1 MSKTTII
8 THMNKDHQRS
18 LSMYLQVYCGVS
30 AREAQSAQ
38 LADITLNDL
47 LIVANKT
54 RYTIPLTPPLTS
66 LSEARPR
73 VVAMHQHCLQKLGLS
88 PVVINE
94 YRAPRGVQSLIFLTC
109 LGLML
114 GFARRAHFVEGSWVE
129 RTLGAELAQKAWTVQ
144 PWVLWGMLGAHV
156 LEATLLAVTRL
167 RPYGVE
173 LFSRVWW
180 MWMASTVVEGLTAFQ
195 RIDSMAKK
203 EQKKKEH

>member
-38 LADITLNDL
+38 LADITLDDL
-47 LIVANKT
+47 LIVANNT
-54 RYTIPLTPPLTS
+54 RYTIPLTPPLAS

-88 PVVINE
+88 PVVITE
-94 YRAPRGVQSLIFLTC
+94 YRAPRGAQSLIFLTC
-109 LGLML
+109 LGLMV
-114 GFARRAHFVEGSWVE
+114 GFARRAHFVEGSWVA
-129 RTLGAELAQKAWTVQ
+129 RTVGAELAQKAWTVQ
-144 PWVLWGMLGAHV
+144 PWVLWGLLGAHV
-156 LEATLLAVTRL
+156 LEAMLLAATRL
-167 RPYGVE
+167 RPYGVG

-180 MWMASTVVEGLTAFQ
+180 MWMASTVVEGFAAFQ
-195 RIDSMAKK
+195 RIDRMAK
-203 EQKKKEH
+203 EQEKKQH